1 MARNPL
7 TSLLLL
13 LLLPLLLACGGSSG
27 LTIQNGL
34 SVPVEITGLP
44 NGPQSIDS
52 GQSHYL
58 SAQTSP
64 LALRAASE
72 LGRHEAAFP
81 LPSEDGQSLW
91 VIGGGSC
98 FILADY
104 SEYYESAL
112 DTPPAIRVLELLNKD
127 TQTWTSPGVVG
138 TPPGHRL
145 PPSMEGGQAVA
156 LVLVPCEVLSSAEV
170 ARGWLEM
177 TLEQVQPSRV
187 AKSQ

>member
-1 MARNPL
+1 MARTPL
-7 TSLLLL
+7 TSLLLF
-13 LLLPLLLACGGSSG
+13 PLLIACGGSSG

-44 NGPQSIDS
+44 GGSQSIDA

-58 SAQTSP
+58 SDQSAP
-64 LALRAASE
+64 LTLAATSE
-72 LGRHEAAFP
+72 LGPHETVFP
-81 LPSEDGQSLW
+81 LPPRGGQSLW

-112 DTPPAIRVLELLNKD
+112 DTPPAIKALELLDKD
-127 TQTWTSPGVVG
+127 TQTWTSPGVVA

-145 PPSMEGGQAVA
+145 PLSMQGEKA
-156 LVLVPCEVLSSAEV
+156 LAIVRVPCAVLSSKKV
-170 ARGWLEM
+170 AQGWLEM
-177 TLEQVQPSRV
+177 TLEQVQPSR
-187 AKSQ
+187 ATKNQ

>member
-1 MARNPL
+1 VVVRNPL

-13 LLLPLLLACGGSSG
+13 PLLIACGGSSGLLTQNG

-44 NGPQSIDS
+44 GGSQSIDA
-52 GQSHYL
+52 GQRHYL
-58 SAQTSP
+58 SGRSTP
-64 LALRAASE
+64 LTLAATSE
-72 LGRHEAAFP
+72 LGPYEAAFP
-81 LPSEDGQSLW
+81 LPEKGSQSLW

-98 FILADY
+98 FVLADY

-112 DTPPAIRVLELLNKD
+112 DTPPAIEVLELLEKD

-145 PPSMEGGQAVA
+145 PLSMQGGKA
-156 LVLVPCEVLSSAEV
+156 LVLVPCKVLSSEGV

-177 TLEQVQPSRV
+177 TLEQVQPS
-187 AKSQ
+187 